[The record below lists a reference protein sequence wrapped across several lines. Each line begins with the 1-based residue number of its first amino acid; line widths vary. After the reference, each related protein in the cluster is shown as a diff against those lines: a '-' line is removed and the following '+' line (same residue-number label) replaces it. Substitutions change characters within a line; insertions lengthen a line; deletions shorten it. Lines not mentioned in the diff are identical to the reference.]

1 MRYEHLSEERGIMDY
16 VLITGATSGIGY
28 ALAEVFA
35 AKGYPLILVGRN
47 AIKLEKTKQKIQTVM
62 MRQSKKIN
70 RIVLITQDL
79 SEEFAAKNIY
89 EIVKKEKLRVGILI
103 NNAGVGYAGE
113 FWEASDEK
121 IMELIAINMA
131 QLTLLTKY
139 FARHMKSIKKGKILN
154 VASTGAYHP
163 GAYIATKAYVLSL
176 SEALYEE
183 LKPYGVIVS
192 TLCPGATLTGF
203 QKASGRKDTKLAMKP
218 EFVAR
223 KAYDGLMKN
232 KKIIVPGLRNKWM
245 IKIPKTIGIQL
256 IKRYQKS
263 TLSNH

>member
-1 MRYEHLSEERGIMDY
+1 MEY

-35 AKGYPLILVGRN
+35 AKGHALILVGRSTK
-47 AIKLEKTKQKIQTVM
+47 KLEKTKEAIQMLMIRERKRV
-62 MRQSKKIN
+62 N
-70 RIVLITQDL
+70 EVVLITQDL
-79 SEEFAAKNIY
+79 SKETAAKSIY
-89 EIVKKEKLRVGILI
+89 ETVMKKKLQVGLLI

-121 IMELIAINMA
+121 IMELTNLNMM

-139 FARHMKSIKKGKILN
+139 FAKNMKSAGKGKILN

-163 GAYIATKAYVLSL
+163 GAYISVYYATKAYVLSL

-183 LKPYGVIVS
+183 LKPYDVIVS
-192 TLCPGATLTGF
+192 CLCPGATLTGF

-218 EFVAR
+218 EFVAN
-223 KAYDGLMKN
+223 KAYIGLMKN
-232 KKIIVPGLRNKWM
+232 KKVIVPGLRNKLM
-245 IKIPKTIGIQL
+245 IKIPRVIGIQV

-263 TLSNH
+263 TLSSQ

>member
-1 MRYEHLSEERGIMDY
+1 MEY

-35 AKGYPLILVGRN
+35 AKGYALILVGRSTQ
-47 AIKLEKTKQKIQTVM
+47 KLEKTREAMQAVM
-62 MRQSKKIN
+62 RRERKDSSK
-70 RIVLITQDL
+70 IVLITQDL
-79 SEEFAAKNIY
+79 SQETAAKNIY
-89 EIVKKEKLRVGILI
+89 ETVIKEKLKVSLLI

-113 FWEASDEK
+113 FWSASDEK
-121 IMELIAINMA
+121 IMELITLNMI

-139 FARHMKSIKKGKILN
+139 FAKDMKVVGKGKILN

-163 GAYIATKAYVLSL
+163 GAYIGVYYATKAYVLSL

-183 LKPYGVIVS
+183 LKPYGVTVS
-192 TLCPGATLTGF
+192 SLCPGATLTGF

-218 EFVAR
+218 EFVAN
-223 KAYDGLMKN
+223 KAYIGLMKN
-232 KKIIVPGLRNKWM
+232 KKVIVPGLRNKIM
-245 IKIPKTIGIQL
+245 IRVPRAIGTQI

-263 TLSNH
+263 TLSNP

>member
-1 MRYEHLSEERGIMDY
+1 MEY

-35 AKGYPLILVGRN
+35 AKGYNLILVGRSTK
-47 AIKLEKTKQKIQTVM
+47 KLEQTKEALEGIMRRESKTI
-62 MRQSKKIN
+62 SK
-70 RIVLITQDL
+70 IVLVTQDL
-79 SEEFAAKNIY
+79 SKEDAAKNIY
-89 EIVKKEKLRVGILI
+89 KTVIKKKLKVGILI

-113 FWEASDEK
+113 FWKASDEK
-121 IMELIAINMA
+121 IMEIISLNMT

-139 FARHMKSIKKGKILN
+139 FAKDMKTVGKGKILN

-163 GAYIATKAYVLSL
+163 GAYIGVYYATKAYVLSL

-192 TLCPGATLTGF
+192 SLCPGATLTSF

-218 EFVAR
+218 EFVAK
-223 KAYDGLMKN
+223 KAYIGLMKN
-232 KKIIVPGLRNKWM
+232 KKVIVPGLRNKVM
-245 IKIPKTIGIQL
+245 IKIPRAIGIQL
-256 IKRYQKS
+256 IKSYQKR
-263 TLSNH
+263 TLSDA

>member
-1 MRYEHLSEERGIMDY
+1 MEY

-35 AKGYPLILVGRN
+35 AKGYALILVGRSTQ
-47 AIKLEKTKQKIQTVM
+47 KLEKTREAMQAVM
-62 MRQSKKIN
+62 RRERKDSSK
-70 RIVLITQDL
+70 IVLITQDL
-79 SEEFAAKNIY
+79 SQETAAKNIY
-89 EIVKKEKLRVGILI
+89 ETVIKEKLKVSLLI

-113 FWEASDEK
+113 FWSASDEK
-121 IMELIAINMA
+121 IMELITLNMI

-139 FARHMKSIKKGKILN
+139 FAKDMKVVGKGKILN

-163 GAYIATKAYVLSL
+163 GAYIGVYYATKAYVLSL

-183 LKPYGVIVS
+183 LKPYGVTVS
-192 TLCPGATLTGF
+192 SLCPGATLTGF

-218 EFVAR
+218 EFVAN
-223 KAYDGLMKN
+223 KAYIGLMKN
-232 KKIIVPGLRNKWM
+232 KKVIVPGLRNKIM
-245 IKIPKTIGIQL
+245 IRVPRAIGTQI

-263 TLSNH
+263 TLSNS

>member
-1 MRYEHLSEERGIMDY
+1 MEY

-35 AKGYPLILVGRN
+35 AKGYALILVGRSTK
-47 AIKLEKTKQKIQTVM
+47 KLEKTKEAIQMLM
-62 MRQSKKIN
+62 MRERKTVNQ
-70 RIVLITQDL
+70 IVLITQDL
-79 SEEFAAKNIY
+79 SEETAARSIY
-89 EIVKKEKLRVGILI
+89 ETVIEKKLKVSFLI
-103 NNAGVGYAGE
+103 NNAGAGYAGE

-121 IMELIAINMA
+121 IMELTSLNIV

-139 FARHMKSIKKGKILN
+139 FAKDMKLAGKGKILN

-163 GAYIATKAYVLSL
+163 GAYIGVYYATKAYVLSL

-183 LKPYGVIVS
+183 LRPYGVTVS
-192 TLCPGATLTGF
+192 SLCPGATLTGF

-218 EFVAR
+218 EFVAN
-223 KAYDGLMKN
+223 KAYIGLMKN
-232 KKIIVPGLRNKWM
+232 KKVIVPGLRNKFM
-245 IKIPKTIGIQL
+245 VKIPRAIGIQV

-263 TLSNH
+263 TLLSQKD